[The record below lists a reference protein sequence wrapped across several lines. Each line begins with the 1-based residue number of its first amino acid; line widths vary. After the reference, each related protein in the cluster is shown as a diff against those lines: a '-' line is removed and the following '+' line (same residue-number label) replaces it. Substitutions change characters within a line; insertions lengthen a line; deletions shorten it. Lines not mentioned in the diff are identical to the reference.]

1 METRSFWSKDP
12 FILMRL
18 YTDLVMNG
26 MKADRRWN
34 EGPWMPFG
42 ENYSDFYYIL
52 VCHLAI
58 DKKRGLC
65 FHNHDCGL
73 TRTEVTTRNYLSILK
88 SIQ

>member
-1 METRSFWSKDP
+1 METRSLWSKDP

-34 EGPWMPFG
+34 EGPWMPFSQDYD
-42 ENYSDFYYIL
+42 NPAIDL
-52 VCHLAI
+52 VCHLHINDPSGIA
-58 DKKRGLC
+58 
-65 FHNHDCGL
+65 FHNHGNFSTPTEL
-73 TRTEVTTRNYLSILK
+73 TDKNYLSILK